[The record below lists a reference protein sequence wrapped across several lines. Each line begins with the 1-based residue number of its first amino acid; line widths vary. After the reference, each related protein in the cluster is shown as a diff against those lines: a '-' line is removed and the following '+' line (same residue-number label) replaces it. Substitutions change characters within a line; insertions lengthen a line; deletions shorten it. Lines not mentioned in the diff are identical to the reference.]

1 MHEEPVYAFANQ
13 YRVVGATDQLHAP
26 ERKPRV
32 FTLSAKPWRRLTGLF
47 RKTASAP
54 PSSTAFDGTAGAL
67 LDALSDWICGLD
79 ATGRITYAN
88 AALMRDH
95 GCVPG
100 ALTGMLFIDLM
111 PPAAADAV
119 RLALQRA
126 ATTDDPQTCQH
137 ETQVAGGAGSWR
149 QWTFQRMPENAPA
162 ELSGTYLLA
171 IGRDITEQKRLEHQ
185 FLHAQRVGSIGML
198 ASGIAHDLNNVLAPI
213 TMSADLLKLRGC
225 SEENR
230 ALLDVVATSA
240 ARGAGLVN
248 QMLSFTRGLDGN
260 REVVDLGSLV
270 KELSRFIGRTF
281 AKNIQV
287 RMAIAPE
294 LWRLHAN
301 PTQIYQVLLN
311 LCVNARD
318 AMPHGGELTITAGNA
333 TLDEAAAGA
342 LPGAAPGVYA
352 VLGVSDTGTGIAPE
366 IVNRIFD
373 PFFTTKPIGEGT
385 GLGLSTVR
393 SIMKACGGFV
403 TLSTRVGKGTTFR
416 AHFPVMETVTKAP
429 ATTPGL
435 EITRGAGE
443 HVLVVDDEEFFR
455 DVTRRLLEDFGYV
468 VHVAA
473 DGAEAV
479 RVFEQHR
486 ADIAVALVDFDMPV
500 MDGPTAIKAMK
511 AINPHVHIITVS
523 GSGGSAAHPK
533 PDEAEL
539 QLTKPYPMGALLQ
552 GLRQVL
558 TQPAAV

>member
-1 MHEEPVYAFANQ
+1 MHEEPVYAFANP
-13 YRVVGATDQLHAP
+13 YRSVGASDQVDAS
-26 ERKPRV
+26 ERKLRA
-32 FTLSAKPWRRLTGLF
+32 FTRSARLWRRWTSVF

-54 PSSTAFDGTAGAL
+54 SGTAAFDGTAGAL

-88 AALMRDH
+88 AALMRDQ

-126 ATTDDPQTCQH
+126 AATDDPQTCQH
-137 ETQVAGGAGSWR
+137 ETQVASGGSWR

-230 ALLDVVATSA
+230 ALLDMVATSA

-260 REVVDLGSLV
+260 REIVDLGKLV
-270 KELSRFIGRTF
+270 TELSRFIGRTF

-287 RMAIAPE
+287 RIAIAPE
-294 LWRLHAN
+294 LSRLHAN

-318 AMPHGGELTITAGNA
+318 AMPHGGELTITAGNV

-342 LPGAAPGVYA
+342 LPGAAPGAYA

-403 TLSTRVGKGTTFR
+403 TLSTQVGQGATFR
-416 AHFPVMETVTKAP
+416 AHFPVMEAVAQAP
-429 ATTPGL
+429 ATNPGL
-435 EITRGAGE
+435 DITRGAGE

-468 VHVAA
+468 AYVAA

-511 AINPHVHIITVS
+511 AINPHLHIITVS
-523 GSGGSAAHPK
+523 GSGSSAAHPK

-552 GLRQVL
+552 SLRQVL
-558 TQPAAV
+558 AQPAAV

>member
-1 MHEEPVYAFANQ
+1 MSEEPVYAVANA
-13 YRVVGATDQLHAP
+13 YHPVGASDPVDAP
-26 ERKPRV
+26 EQLARGA
-32 FTLSAKPWRRLTGLF
+32 TLSARVRQRWSAWFRRAAGA
-47 RKTASAP
+47 RAAAP
-54 PSSTAFDGTAGAL
+54 LFDGTAGVL
-67 LDALSDWICGLD
+67 LDSLSDWICGLD

-88 AALMRDH
+88 AALMRDQ

-100 ALTGMLFIDLM
+100 SLTGMLFVDLM
-111 PPAAADAV
+111 PPAAVDAV

-126 ATTDDPQTCQH
+126 TTTDGPQSCQH
-137 ETQVAGGAGSWR
+137 ETQVAGGGSWR
-149 QWTFQRMPENAPA
+149 QWTFQRIPENAPA

-171 IGRDITEQKRLEHQ
+171 TGRDVTEQKRLEHQ

-213 TMSADLLKLRGC
+213 SMSADLLKLRGC

-260 REVVDLGSLV
+260 REIVNLGSLV
-270 KELSRFIGRTF
+270 KELSRFISRTF
-281 AKNIQV
+281 AKNIEV
-287 RMAIAPE
+287 RMEIAPD

-318 AMPHGGELTITAGNA
+318 AMPHGGEITITAENLA
-333 TLDEAAAGA
+333 LDEAAAAA
-342 LPGAAPGVYA
+342 LPGAAPGAYA
-352 VLGVSDTGTGIAPE
+352 VLGVADTGTGIPPE

-403 TLSTRVGKGTTFR
+403 TLSTQVGQGTTFR
-416 AHFPVMETVTKAP
+416 AHFPVMEPVTQP
-429 ATTPGL
+429 TTATNPGL
-435 EITRGAGE
+435 PVARGAGE

-486 ADIAVALVDFDMPV
+486 ADIVVALVDFDMPV

-511 AINPHVHIITVS
+511 TISPRLHIITVS
-523 GSGGSAAHPK
+523 GSGSSAAHPQ
-533 PDEAEL
+533 PPEAEL
-539 QLTKPYPMGALLQ
+539 QLTKPYPMGELLQ
-552 GLRQVL
+552 SLRRVL
-558 TQPAAV
+558 AQPAAV

>member
-1 MHEEPVYAFANQ
+1 MSEEPVYAFANQ
-13 YRVVGATDQLHAP
+13 YHTVDTSDPVEAP
-26 ERKPRV
+26 ERPAREI
-32 FTLSAKPWRRLTGLF
+32 TLFARLRQRWAGWFRRT
-47 RKTASAP
+47 T
-54 PSSTAFDGTAGAL
+54 STPAGAAMFDGTAGAL
-67 LDALSDWICGLD
+67 LDTLGDWVCGLD

-88 AALMRDH
+88 AALMRDQEY
-95 GCVPG
+95 VPG
-100 ALTGMLFIDLM
+100 ALAGMLFVDLV

-126 ATTDDPQTCQH
+126 TTTDGPQTCQH
-137 ETQVAGGAGSWR
+137 ETQVAGGSSWR
-149 QWTFQRMPENAPA
+149 QWTFQRIPEIAPA
-162 ELSGTYLLA
+162 ELSGTHLLA

-230 ALLDVVATSA
+230 ALLDMVATSA

-260 REVVDLGSLV
+260 REIVNLGSLV
-270 KELSRFIGRTF
+270 KELSRFISRTF

-318 AMPHGGELTITAGNA
+318 AMPHGGELTITAANVK
-333 TLDEAAAGA
+333 LDEAAAAA
-342 LPGAAPGVYA
+342 LPGAAPGAYA

-403 TLSTRVGKGTTFR
+403 TLSTQVGKGTTFR
-416 AHFPVMETVTKAP
+416 AHFPVMDTVTQP
-429 ATTPGL
+429 TTATNPGL

-455 DVTRRLLEDFGYV
+455 DVTRRLLEDFGYI

-486 ADIAVALVDFDMPV
+486 ADIVVALVDFDMPV
-500 MDGPTAIKAMK
+500 MDGPTAIRAMK
-511 AINPHVHIITVS
+511 SINPHLHIITVS
-523 GSGGSAAHPK
+523 GSGSSSAHPQ
-533 PDEAEL
+533 PPEAEL

-552 GLRQVL
+552 SLRQVL
-558 TQPAAV
+558 AQPAAV